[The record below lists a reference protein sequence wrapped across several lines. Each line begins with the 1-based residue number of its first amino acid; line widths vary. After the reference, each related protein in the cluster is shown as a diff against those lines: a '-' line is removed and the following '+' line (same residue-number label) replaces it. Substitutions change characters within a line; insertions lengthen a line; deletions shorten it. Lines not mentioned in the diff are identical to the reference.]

1 MGLRGV
7 YIPGR
12 KSLGKP
18 VEINE
23 ELLASVQAKIN
34 EMAKKGKGGVKR
46 AQALQT
52 AWDNYLA
59 SLEKFETNKSVEG
72 IEQEIKT
79 LRAGFTGK

>member
-1 MGLRGV
+1 
-7 YIPGR
+7 
-12 KSLGKP
+12 
-18 VEINE
+18 
-23 ELLASVQAKIN
+23 
-34 EMAKKGKGGVKR
+34 MAKKGKSGVKR

-59 SLEKFETNKSVEG
+59 SLEKFETNKSVED